1 MCHLQTPFLT
11 QVKFL
16 GTYGIPKIDVDVA
29 ATYQSLPGPLIAANY
44 VATNAEV
51 QPSLGRPLSG
61 GAANATVNIVAPG
74 TMYGER
80 ANSLDLRFA
89 QGVPASEPADRINF
103 DLYNVFNSNAVLSL
117 NSAYAR
123 WQVPLSILNATA
135 IQDQRPVRLLRPLRF
150 RGGEHGALVS
160 IAMVHGR
167 SSWSLVWQSP
177 HSRAA
182 NTHA

>member
-16 GTYGIPKIDVDVA
+16 GTYGVPKIDVDIA

-44 VATNAEV
+44 VASNAQV

-61 GAANATVNIVAPG
+61 GAANTTVNIVAPG

-89 QGVPASEPADRINF
+89 KVFRFADLRTAINF
-103 DLYNVFNSNAVLSL
+103 DLYNVFNSSAVLSL

-123 WQVPLSILNATA
+123 WQVPLGILNA
-135 IQDQRPVRLLRPLRF
+135 RLFKISGQLDF
-150 RGGEHGALVS
+150 
-160 IAMVHGR
+160 
-167 SSWSLVWQSP
+167 
-177 HSRAA
+177 
-182 NTHA
+182 